1 MKLAVMQP
9 YFLPYIGYFQMFTAV
24 DRYVIFDDV
33 NFIKAGWI
41 HRNRLL
47 CQGQVQYFGIS
58 VAGASQNK
66 KINEHLLARDE
77 KTVGKTLRTIA
88 QSYAKAPNFG
98 EIMPLIEKIY
108 ASDEENLARFLRESI
123 ETVLARLEITTPLCF
138 SSEYPNPELHGTE
151 RILDLCERL
160 GADTYLNAIGGR
172 ALYREENFAERGLRL
187 GFLQTGEV
195 RDDQGHE
202 PFEPNRSIL
211 DLLMRCSPEELREQ
225 LRNYEIISA
234 DGTAWPRE

>member
-24 DRYVIFDDV
+24 DRYVVFDDV

-88 QSYAKAPNFG
+88 QSYAKAPHFG
-98 EIMPLIEKIY
+98 EIMPLIEEIY
-108 ASDEENLARFLRESI
+108 ACPEENLARFLRASI
-123 ETVLARLEITTPLCF
+123 EAVLARLQIDTPLCF
-138 SSEYPNPELHGTE
+138 SSDYPNPELHGTE

-172 ALYREENFAERGLRL
+172 ALYREEDFAERGLRL
-187 GFLQTGEV
+187 GFLRTGEV
-195 RDDQGHE
+195 RYDQGRE
-202 PFEPNRSIL
+202 PFEPNLSIL
-211 DLLMRCSPEELREQ
+211 DLLMRCSPEELRGHLQ
-225 LRNYEIISA
+225 NYEIISA
-234 DGTAWPRE
+234 DGTAWSRE